1 MSVKLV
7 NNQPHTGLFGI
18 PSFPV
23 MEGDTVATLAKRLH
37 RMERNVKDH
46 ERVSIFRYTDPVM
59 GPRKIPSL
67 TAPLE
72 GKTEVSKSQDKFKID
87 LTSNKV
93 SVELPDGKLTDIGDV
108 LVYRI

>member
-7 NNQPHTGLFGI
+7 NNQPHTGLFGV

-46 ERVSIFRYTDPVM
+46 ERVSIFRFTDPVM

-72 GKTEVSKSQDKFKID
+72 GKTEVSKLEDWTIDSGVVQTDENVLRFKVHVGNVFGSQKF
-87 LTSNKV
+87 
-93 SVELPDGKLTDIGDV
+93 
-108 LVYRI
+108 